1 MTRVICDYYSPLPT
15 TNVVIFS
22 SGMKHSGMGFFF
34 FQDWIYRQLCE
45 TTTPLH
51 PQLLPLI
58 DVYIN
63 SILTPASKSNPEAT
77 NQPVTEQE
85 ILNVFQG
92 LTGVN
97 YFFFY
102 LLLCHCGCGSVRC
115 IICLFYIVKVVF
127 LSLIPMQSIALP
139 CSDGHVYRGES
150 C

>member
-1 MTRVICDYYSPLPT
+1 MKLKTIILSPHLCLIVVRMIFQPGQVLFVNQDPGHRVYDQFRTGFTLSKVKASAQSWA
-15 TNVVIFS
+15 VVL
-22 SGMKHSGMGFFF
+22 
-34 FQDWIYRQLCE
+34 QDWIYRQLCE

-92 LTGVN
+92 LSGVIILFGSFL
-97 YFFFY
+97 FFMGTWFRI
-102 LLLCHCGCGSVRC
+102 LDLC
-115 IICLFYIVKVVF
+115 
-127 LSLIPMQSIALP
+127 
-139 CSDGHVYRGES
+139 
-150 C
+150 

>member
-1 MTRVICDYYSPLPT
+1 MLHFPKPKPHFLKW
-15 TNVVIFS
+15 VVLADKANWQLL
-22 SGMKHSGMGFFF
+22 MPRDVLL
-34 FQDWIYRQLCE
+34 QDWIYRQLCE

-92 LTGVN
+92 LSGVMDLFGSSM
-97 YFFFY
+97 YF
-102 LLLCHCGCGSVRC
+102 
-115 IICLFYIVKVVF
+115 
-127 LSLIPMQSIALP
+127 M
-139 CSDGHVYRGES
+139 
-150 C
+150 